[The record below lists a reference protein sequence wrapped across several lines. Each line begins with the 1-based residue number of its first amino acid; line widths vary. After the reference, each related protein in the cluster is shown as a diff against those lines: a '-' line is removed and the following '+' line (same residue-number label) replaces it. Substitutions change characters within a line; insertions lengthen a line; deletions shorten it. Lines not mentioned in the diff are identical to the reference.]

1 MKNEVE
7 IKIITLGASGVG
19 KTSLIKRIKFGT
31 FAEKNEATLGVDY
44 FVVKKKYQNK
54 NIMILLKYQDTN
66 GLESM
71 QGIIPQQY
79 IRDSQIVLLVFS
91 NINTLNEVINRW
103 YSFYKENANIDKS
116 KFILIGNKKDI
127 FGDEKEEIE
136 RQGGQFAEEIDAHF
150 ITCSAKSADNMDNL
164 ERYITTEAKRFI
176 DEEENRPKRY
186 SVKYKL
192 NNDNNFTNGNR
203 RVPTKKKCC

>member
-103 YSFYKENANIDKS
+103 YSFYKENANTDKS

-136 RQGGQFAEEIDAHF
+136 RQGNQFAEEIDAHF

-164 ERYITTEAKRFI
+164 ERYILTEAKKFI
-176 DEEENRPKRY
+176 DENEKKI
-186 SVKYKL
+186 VDKLKL
-192 NNDNNFTNGNR
+192 NNINR
-203 RVPTKKKCC
+203 IDTKKKLNNEKKNCC

>member
-103 YSFYKENANIDKS
+103 YSFYKENANAVIVKIGKQAYFVANTGQSVEVVFGNLDIANIDIS
-116 KFILIGNKKDI
+116 IYKDVTEDSDI
-127 FGDEKEEIE
+127 DISSSISEETDT
-136 RQGGQFAEEIDAHF
+136 AVVD
-150 ITCSAKSADNMDNL
+150 
-164 ERYITTEAKRFI
+164 
-176 DEEENRPKRY
+176 
-186 SVKYKL
+186 SVW
-192 NNDNNFTNGNR
+192 
-203 RVPTKKKCC
+203 

>member
-136 RQGGQFAEEIDAHF
+136 RQGSQFAEEIDAHF

-164 ERYITTEAKRFI
+164 ERYILTEAKKFI
-176 DEEENRPKRY
+176 DENEKKI
-186 SVKYKL
+186 VDKLKL
-192 NNDNNFTNGNR
+192 NNINR
-203 RVPTKKKCC
+203 TDTKKN

>member
-127 FGDEKEEIE
+127 FGDEEEEIE
-136 RQGGQFAEEIDAHF
+136 RQGNQFAEEIDAHF
-150 ITCSAKSADNMDNL
+150 ITCS
-164 ERYITTEAKRFI
+164 
-176 DEEENRPKRY
+176 
-186 SVKYKL
+186 
-192 NNDNNFTNGNR
+192 
-203 RVPTKKKCC
+203 

>member
-136 RQGGQFAEEIDAHF
+136 RQGNQFAEEIDAHF

-164 ERYITTEAKRFI
+164 ERYILTEAKKFI
-176 DEEENRPKRY
+176 DENEKKI
-186 SVKYKL
+186 VDKLKL
-192 NNDNNFTNGNR
+192 NNINR
-203 RVPTKKKCC
+203 IDTKKKLNNEKKNCC

>member
-44 FVVKKKYQNK
+44 FTVKKKYQNK

-136 RQGGQFAEEIDAHF
+136 RQGNQFAEEIDAHF

-164 ERYITTEAKRFI
+164 ERYILTEAKKFI
-176 DEEENRPKRY
+176 DENEKKI
-186 SVKYKL
+186 VDKLKL
-192 NNDNNFTNGNR
+192 NNINR
-203 RVPTKKKCC
+203 IDTKKN

>member
-136 RQGGQFAEEIDAHF
+136 RQGNQFAEEIDAHF

-164 ERYITTEAKRFI
+164 ERYILTEAKKFI
-176 DEEENRPKRY
+176 DGNEKKI
-186 SVKYKL
+186 VDKLKL
-192 NNDNNFTNGNR
+192 NNINR
-203 RVPTKKKCC
+203 IDTKKKLNNKKKNCC

>member
-103 YSFYKENANIDKS
+103 YSFYKENANIDQS
-116 KFILIGNKKDI
+116 KFILIGNKKDF

-136 RQGGQFAEEIDAHF
+136 RQGSQFAEEIDAHF

-164 ERYITTEAKRFI
+164 ERYILTEAKKFI
-176 DEEENRPKRY
+176 DENEKKI
-186 SVKYKL
+186 VDKLKL
-192 NNDNNFTNGNR
+192 NNINR
-203 RVPTKKKCC
+203 IDTKKKLNNEKKNCC

>member
-44 FVVKKKYQNK
+44 FTVKKKYQNK

-71 QGIIPQQY
+71 QGIIPRQY

-127 FGDEKEEIE
+127 FGDEEEEIE
-136 RQGGQFAEEIDAHF
+136 RQGNQFAEEIDAHF

-164 ERYITTEAKRFI
+164 ERYILTEAKKFI
-176 DEEENRPKRY
+176 DENEKKI
-186 SVKYKL
+186 VDKLKL
-192 NNDNNFTNGNR
+192 NNINR
-203 RVPTKKKCC
+203 IDTKKKLNNEKKNCC

>member
-136 RQGGQFAEEIDAHF
+136 RQGNQFAEEIDAHF

-164 ERYITTEAKRFI
+164 ERYILTEAKKFI
-176 DEEENRPKRY
+176 DENEKKI
-186 SVKYKL
+186 VDKLKL
-192 NNDNNFTNGNR
+192 NNINR
-203 RVPTKKKCC
+203 INTKKKLNNEKKNCC

>member
-127 FGDEKEEIE
+127 FGDEEEEIE
-136 RQGGQFAEEIDAHF
+136 RQGNQFAEEIDAHF

-164 ERYITTEAKRFI
+164 ERYILTEAKKFI
-176 DEEENRPKRY
+176 DENEKKI
-186 SVKYKL
+186 VDKLKL
-192 NNDNNFTNGNR
+192 NNINR
-203 RVPTKKKCC
+203 IDTKKKLNNEKKNCC

>member
-66 GLESM
+66 GL
-71 QGIIPQQY
+71 
-79 IRDSQIVLLVFS
+79 
-91 NINTLNEVINRW
+91 
-103 YSFYKENANIDKS
+103 
-116 KFILIGNKKDI
+116 
-127 FGDEKEEIE
+127 
-136 RQGGQFAEEIDAHF
+136 
-150 ITCSAKSADNMDNL
+150 
-164 ERYITTEAKRFI
+164 
-176 DEEENRPKRY
+176 
-186 SVKYKL
+186 
-192 NNDNNFTNGNR
+192 
-203 RVPTKKKCC
+203 

>member
-44 FVVKKKYQNK
+44 FTVKKKYQNK

-116 KFILIGNKKDI
+116 KFILTGNKKDI

-136 RQGGQFAEEIDAHF
+136 RQGSQFAEEIDAHF

-164 ERYITTEAKRFI
+164 ERYILTEAKKFI
-176 DEEENRPKRY
+176 DENEKKI
-186 SVKYKL
+186 VDKLKL
-192 NNDNNFTNGNR
+192 NNINR
-203 RVPTKKKCC
+203 IDTKKKLNNEKKNCC

>member
-44 FVVKKKYQNK
+44 FVVKKKYKNK

-136 RQGGQFAEEIDAHF
+136 RQGNQFAEEIDAHF

-164 ERYITTEAKRFI
+164 ERYILTEAKKFI
-176 DEEENRPKRY
+176 DENENKI
-186 SVKYKL
+186 VDKLKL
-192 NNDNNFTNGNR
+192 NNINR
-203 RVPTKKKCC
+203 IDTKKKQNNEKKNCC

>member
-7 IKIITLGASGVG
+7 INIITLGDSGVG

-31 FAEKNEATLGVDY
+31 FSENNKETLAVDY
-44 FVVKKKYQNK
+44 FIVKKKYKKQK
-54 NIMILLKYQDTN
+54 IMISLKYHDTN
-66 GLESM
+66 GQEKM
-71 QGIIPQQY
+71 QGIIPKQY

-91 NINTLNEVINRW
+91 NINTLNEIINRW

-127 FGDEKEEIE
+127 FGDEKDDIE
-136 RQGGQFAEEIDAHF
+136 RQGAQFAEEIDAHF

-164 ERYITTEAKRFI
+164 ERYILTEAKKFI
-176 DEEENRPKRY
+176 DENEKKI
-186 SVKYKL
+186 SDKLKL
-192 NNDNNFTNGNR
+192 NDINEINTENKINNQNKN
-203 RVPTKKKCC
+203 CCK

>member
-44 FVVKKKYQNK
+44 FVVKKKCQNK

-136 RQGGQFAEEIDAHF
+136 RQGSQFAEEIDAHF

-164 ERYITTEAKRFI
+164 ERYILTEAKKFI
-176 DEEENRPKRY
+176 DENENKI
-186 SVKYKL
+186 VDKLKL
-192 NNDNNFTNGNR
+192 NNINR
-203 RVPTKKKCC
+203 IDTKKKLNNEKKNCC

>member
-136 RQGGQFAEEIDAHF
+136 RQGNQFAEEIDAHF

-164 ERYITTEAKRFI
+164 ERYILTEAKKFI
-176 DEEENRPKRY
+176 DENEKKI
-186 SVKYKL
+186 VDKLKL
-192 NNDNNFTNGNR
+192 NNINR
-203 RVPTKKKCC
+203 IDTKKKLNKEKKNCC

>member
-164 ERYITTEAKRFI
+164 ERYILTEAKKFI
-176 DEEENRPKRY
+176 DENEKKI
-186 SVKYKL
+186 VDKLKL
-192 NNDNNFTNGNR
+192 NNINR
-203 RVPTKKKCC
+203 IDTKKKQNNEKKNCC

>member
-164 ERYITTEAKRFI
+164 ERYILTEAKKFI
-176 DEEENRPKRY
+176 DENEKKI
-186 SVKYKL
+186 VDKLKL
-192 NNDNNFTNGNR
+192 NNINR
-203 RVPTKKKCC
+203 IDTKKKLNNEKKNCC

>member
-44 FVVKKKYQNK
+44 FVVKKKCQNK

-136 RQGGQFAEEIDAHF
+136 RQGSQFAEEIDAHF

-164 ERYITTEAKRFI
+164 ERYILTEAKKFI
-176 DEEENRPKRY
+176 DENEKKIVNKL
-186 SVKYKL
+186 KL
-192 NNDNNFTNGNR
+192 NNINR
-203 RVPTKKKCC
+203 TDTKKN

>member
-44 FVVKKKYQNK
+44 FTVKKKYQNK

-136 RQGGQFAEEIDAHF
+136 RQGSQFAEEIDAHF

-164 ERYITTEAKRFI
+164 ERYILTEAKKFI
-176 DEEENRPKRY
+176 DENEKKI
-186 SVKYKL
+186 VDKLKL
-192 NNDNNFTNGNR
+192 NNINR
-203 RVPTKKKCC
+203 IDTKKKLNNEKKNCC

>member
-136 RQGGQFAEEIDAHF
+136 RQGNQFAEEIDAHF

-164 ERYITTEAKRFI
+164 ERYILTEAKKFI
-176 DEEENRPKRY
+176 DENEKKIVDNL
-186 SVKYKL
+186 KL
-192 NNDNNFTNGNR
+192 NNINR
-203 RVPTKKKCC
+203 IDTKKKLNNEKKNCC

>member
-164 ERYITTEAKRFI
+164 ERYILTEAKKFI
-176 DEEENRPKRY
+176 DENEKKI
-186 SVKYKL
+186 VDKLKL
-192 NNDNNFTNGNR
+192 NNINR
-203 RVPTKKKCC
+203 IDTKKKLNNEKKNCCK

>member
-19 KTSLIKRIKFGT
+19 KTTLIKRIKFGT

-136 RQGGQFAEEIDAHF
+136 RQGSQFAEEIDAHF

-164 ERYITTEAKRFI
+164 ERYILTEAKKFI
-176 DEEENRPKRY
+176 DENEKKI
-186 SVKYKL
+186 VDKLKL
-192 NNDNNFTNGNR
+192 NNINR
-203 RVPTKKKCC
+203 IDTKKKQNNEKKNCC

>member
-44 FVVKKKYQNK
+44 FTVKKKYQNK

-164 ERYITTEAKRFI
+164 ERYILTEAKKFI
-176 DEEENRPKRY
+176 DENDKKI
-186 SVKYKL
+186 VDKLKL
-192 NNDNNFTNGNR
+192 NNINR
-203 RVPTKKKCC
+203 IDTKKKLNNEKKNCC

>member
-136 RQGGQFAEEIDAHF
+136 RQGSQFAEEIDAHF

-164 ERYITTEAKRFI
+164 ERYILTEAKKFI
-176 DEEENRPKRY
+176 DENEKKIVNKL
-186 SVKYKL
+186 KL
-192 NNDNNFTNGNR
+192 NNINR
-203 RVPTKKKCC
+203 TDTKKN

>member
-136 RQGGQFAEEIDAHF
+136 RQGNQFAEEIDAHF

-164 ERYITTEAKRFI
+164 ERYILTEAKKFI
-176 DEEENRPKRY
+176 DENENKI
-186 SVKYKL
+186 VDKLKL
-192 NNDNNFTNGNR
+192 NNINR
-203 RVPTKKKCC
+203 IDTKKKLNNEKKNCC

>member
-44 FVVKKKYQNK
+44 FTVKKKYQNK

-164 ERYITTEAKRFI
+164 ERYILTEAKKFI
-176 DEEENRPKRY
+176 DENEKKI
-186 SVKYKL
+186 VDKLKL
-192 NNDNNFTNGNR
+192 NNINR
-203 RVPTKKKCC
+203 IDTKKKQNNEKKNCC

>member
-127 FGDEKEEIE
+127 FGDEEEEIE
-136 RQGGQFAEEIDAHF
+136 RQGNQFAEEIDAHF

-164 ERYITTEAKRFI
+164 ERYILTEAKKFI
-176 DEEENRPKRY
+176 DENEKKI
-186 SVKYKL
+186 VDKLKL
-192 NNDNNFTNGNR
+192 NNINR
-203 RVPTKKKCC
+203 IDTKKKLNDEKKNCC

>member
-44 FVVKKKYQNK
+44 FTVKKKYQNK

-136 RQGGQFAEEIDAHF
+136 RQGNQFAEEIDAHF

-164 ERYITTEAKRFI
+164 ERYILTEAKKFI
-176 DEEENRPKRY
+176 DENEKKI
-186 SVKYKL
+186 VDKLKL
-192 NNDNNFTNGNR
+192 NNINR
-203 RVPTKKKCC
+203 IDTKKKLNNEKKNCC

>member
-136 RQGGQFAEEIDAHF
+136 RQGSQFAEEIDAHF

-164 ERYITTEAKRFI
+164 ERYILTEAKKFI
-176 DEEENRPKRY
+176 DENEKKI
-186 SVKYKL
+186 VDKLKL
-192 NNDNNFTNGNR
+192 NNINR
-203 RVPTKKKCC
+203 IDTKKKLNNEKKNCC

>member
-44 FVVKKKYQNK
+44 FTVKKKYQNK

-127 FGDEKEEIE
+127 FGDEEEEIE

-164 ERYITTEAKRFI
+164 ERYILTEAKKFI
-176 DEEENRPKRY
+176 DENETKI
-186 SVKYKL
+186 VDKLKL
-192 NNDNNFTNGNR
+192 NNINR
-203 RVPTKKKCC
+203 IDTKKKLNNEKKNCC

>member
-44 FVVKKKYQNK
+44 FVVKKKYKNK

-136 RQGGQFAEEIDAHF
+136 RQGNQFAEEIDAHF

-164 ERYITTEAKRFI
+164 ERYILKEAKKFI
-176 DEEENRPKRY
+176 DENENKI
-186 SVKYKL
+186 VDKLKL
-192 NNDNNFTNGNR
+192 NNINR
-203 RVPTKKKCC
+203 IDTKKKQNNEKKNCC

>member
-1 MKNEVE
+1 MKNEGE

-136 RQGGQFAEEIDAHF
+136 RQGNQFAEEIDAHF

-164 ERYITTEAKRFI
+164 ERYILTEAKKFI
-176 DEEENRPKRY
+176 DENEKKI
-186 SVKYKL
+186 VDKLKL
-192 NNDNNFTNGNR
+192 NNINR
-203 RVPTKKKCC
+203 IDTKKKLNNEKKNCC

>member
-136 RQGGQFAEEIDAHF
+136 RQGTQFAEEIDAHY

-164 ERYITTEAKRFI
+164 ERYILTEAKKFI
-176 DEEENRPKRY
+176 DKNEKKI
-186 SVKYKL
+186 VDKLKL
-192 NNDNNFTNGNR
+192 NNINR
-203 RVPTKKKCC
+203 IDTKKKQNNEKKNCC